1 LDSFVHNND
10 LTLYFEQGT
19 VNDSAFFTGDI
30 FPFGKKYAQI

>member
-19 VNDSAFFTGDI
+19 ANDSAFFIGWI